1 MKNKSLKIIAA
12 IVSIVWLS
20 LINIEPVSAQTP
32 DLVGM
37 DHVGFN
43 VPDLDQAVKFFTDV
57 LGFHQVYEEGK
68 LPLNA
73 GAKKAFNIRQSAE
86 ITHIAMLETGNG
98 SNIELFEYN
107 SPERNMKR
115 PMNDDIGWYH
125 IAVYTDNMDKSV
137 AYLKSKRVHI
147 IGVPIEHITGPNAGL
162 TGVYFET
169 PWGLQIELVTY
180 PKGMAYEQTHPKY
193 KLWSPRKN
201 NQAKN
206 NNTENGKQ

>member
-1 MKNKSLKIIAA
+1 MKNKSLKTIAA
-12 IVSIVWLS
+12 IVAIVSLS
-20 LINIEPVSAQTP
+20 LTGIKPASAQTP
-32 DLVGM
+32 NLVGM

-57 LGFHQVYEEGK
+57 LGFHKVYEEGK

-73 GAKKAFNIRQSAE
+73 EAKKAFNIRQSAE
-86 ITHIAMLETGNG
+86 VMHIAMLETGNG

-137 AYLKSKRVHI
+137 AYLKSKGVEF
-147 IGVPIEHITGPNAGL
+147 IGAPIEHKTGPNGGL
-162 TGVYFET
+162 T
-169 PWGLQIELVTY
+169 
-180 PKGMAYEQTHPKY
+180 
-193 KLWSPRKN
+193 
-201 NQAKN
+201 
-206 NNTENGKQ
+206 

>member
-1 MKNKSLKIIAA
+1 MKNKPLKTVVATAVIVLFSLMGEHEA
-12 IVSIVWLS
+12 
-20 LINIEPVSAQTP
+20 SAQTP
-32 DLVGM
+32 NLVGM

-43 VPDLDQAVKFFTDV
+43 VPDLDRAVKFFTDV
-57 LGFHQVYEEGK
+57 LGFHKVYEEGK

-73 GAKKAFNIRQSAE
+73 EAKKAFNIRQSAE
-86 ITHIAMLETGNG
+86 VMRIAMLETGNG

-137 AYLKSKRVHI
+137 AYLKSKDIHM
-147 IGVPIEHITGPNAGL
+147 IGAPFEHKTGPNGGL

-169 PWGLQIELVTY
+169 PWGLQVELVTY
-180 PKGMAYEQTHPKY
+180 PKGMAYEKTHPKY
-193 KLWSPRKN
+193 KLWSPKN
-201 NQAKN
+201 NRSK
-206 NNTENGKQ
+206 K